1 MRQRKPRDPQL
12 TRKLET
18 DRPTA
23 TPPWQDGSTLRF
35 MGRRLSLVL
44 NTGCQEATLTEDR
57 LHLPLPP
64 HASPQQIQDRAEAWL
79 RDQAQRYL
87 IPLIG
92 SLSARANR
100 RPPGLKLSF
109 AAGSHWAQVDGD
121 TLRCNWRLIEHPA
134 QLIEQVVARAID
146 SLPPLDLERDLFGFA
161 FSARHPGAT

>member
-1 MRQRKPRDPQL
+1 MLSARKAFAQPARVQLEEPGSRPAAHRDEVVERL
-12 TRKLET
+12 DLLE
-18 DRPTA
+18 
-23 TPPWQDGSTLRF
+23 LRF
-35 MGRRLSLVL
+35 WYVDDGF
-44 NTGCQEATLTEDR
+44 
-57 LHLPLPP
+57 
-64 HASPQQIQDRAEAWL
+64 ASPQQIQDRAEAWL